1 MKTFSQTRTCSRGE
15 ALLAYL
21 YREMSPSERSGF
33 EIHLADCS
41 SCIDEFAEL
50 ANSRFEVYEWRRLAF
65 DPLETPDFVVPF
77 NERAP
82 QRTGLSEWLT
92 SLREV
97 FAFRPAF
104 AVGGLAGIALMLVFG
119 YLVVLNI
126 GNSGM
131 IADLN
136 AGEPAGLISPVS
148 ETVVPVT
155 QNEHSEI
162 TAGTEGNEATAEVP
176 APARPESASRPRIN
190 RRETDVRAI
199 PARMSD
205 SRALDELPA
214 RQTALRL
221 NDFDDNDDD
230 GLRLVDLFEDIE
242 TSD

>member
-1 MKTFSQTRTCSRGE
+1 MKTLSQTRTCSEGD

-21 YREMSPSERSGF
+21 YREMPPSERSGF
-33 EIHLADCS
+33 ENHLADCS
-41 SCIDEFAEL
+41 SCVDEFAEL

-65 DPLETPDFVVPF
+65 DSLETPNFDVPF

-82 QRTGLSEWLT
+82 QTPGLSAWLA

-104 AVGGLAGIALMLVFG
+104 AVGGLAGIALMLGFG

-126 GNSGM
+126 GDSGM
-131 IADLN
+131 IADLKSD
-136 AGEPAGLISPVS
+136 EPAGLISPIS
-148 ETVVPVT
+148 ETFVTET
-155 QNEHSEI
+155 QNERSEI
-162 TAGTEGNEATAEVP
+162 TVGTDGDEASAEVP
-176 APARPESASRPRIN
+176 APAMPETAGRPQIKRPETR
-190 RRETDVRAI
+190 VRAI

-205 SRALDELPA
+205 SRALDELPV